1 MGTIKLPRVTDSQV
15 MPIVRE
21 IVTDN
26 RNDQASS
33 RYRFTSNAHS
43 QGNSTIVTDA
53 VACGISVHM
62 SQFVIITFLKFFI
75 RHHRGVSDLCLI

>member
-1 MGTIKLPRVTDSQV
+1 MTIGTIKLPRVTDLQV

-43 QGNSTIVTDA
+43 QENSN
-53 VACGISVHM
+53 
-62 SQFVIITFLKFFI
+62 
-75 RHHRGVSDLCLI
+75 